1 MEERMTLRR
10 RLDRLEQLV
19 VPAFVLAET
28 IDRPPQ
34 ETKEQWLARQAG
46 NPDRSPVNARG
57 ETREQWFARRET
69 ELHHQL
75 GLQER

>member
-10 RLDRLEQLV
+10 RLDSIEQLV

-34 ETKEQWLARQAG
+34 ETREQWLARQAG
-46 NPDRSPVNARG
+46 NPDCSLVNSRG
-57 ETREQWFARRET
+57 ETRDQWIARRQR
-69 ELHHQL
+69 ELDQC
-75 GLQER
+75 